1 MGATAKLVFGVLK
14 SSLLIFKVVS
24 AQEGNRVLQLQ
35 CLLETIINLILVV
48 LRLL

>member
-1 MGATAKLVFGVLK
+1 MGATAKLIFGVLK